1 MTSPKE
7 VLDRVVD
14 VVLVY
19 RPPKAQK
26 PKRRIAEAEETKNDN
41 ERRSKIPKR

>member
-14 VVLVY
+14 VVLAY
-19 RPPKAQK
+19 RPPKA
-26 PKRRIAEAEETKNDN
+26 PKTK
-41 ERRSKIPKR
+41 RKGSKNGHRKQAKSRK